1 MTSNEKTIAYEMH
14 IEDMLHAIQERMDE
28 MKDIELDDFEK
39 GRQLAFTEMW
49 EIITTR
55 HKMILELIRDEK

>member
-55 HKMILELIRDEK
+55 HNMILDLISEDK

>member
-1 MTSNEKTIAYEMH
+1 MSNNEKVLAYEMH

-39 GRQLAFTEMW
+39 GRQLAFAEMW

-55 HKMILELIRDEK
+55 HKMILELIRDDK